1 MKFRITKPNV
11 KTLCEAKGWK
21 EFYGNN
27 ASIAADIIEEILKDP
42 AKYDLTPE
50 EINQLDIAYNILF
63 DCAPHVQES
72 LKEKLLK
79 EGYNRGDILSVISTL
94 EDIAYWDTKNRCEL
108 SKEELQKISD
118 VIKILNGIPSSLPF
132 EENLKEAKDVNL
144 SDKSNS
150 ISGLLLAHKEEI
162 DNATSQ
168 RELIKVCKDILSERG
183 GNKAQQFIAVLNSK
197 KNHPAALQYVYDFI
211 LAGEG
216 MRSPDSQRK
225 TKPAYMKEALEE
237 DFSSEQELIDA
248 GFQRVTGRRGYDF
261 YRKLVDGKGKWYAVK
276 DEEVIP
282 ITYEQARGLEPLNSE
297 EGMAMS
303 LGSKLLP
310 R

>member
-50 EINQLDIAYNILF
+50 EIDQLNIAYNILF

-72 LKEKLLK
+72 LKEKFLK
-79 EGYNRGDILSVISTL
+79 EGYNEE
-94 EDIAYWDTKNRCEL
+94 EDWDDDFDE
-108 SKEELQKISD
+108 S
-118 VIKILNGIPSSLPF
+118 
-132 EENLKEAKDVNL
+132 LKEAKDVNL
-144 SDKSNS
+144 SNRGNS
-150 ISGLLLAHKEEI
+150 ISSLLLAHKEEI

-225 TKPAYMKEALEE
+225 TKPAHMKEALEE

-248 GFQRVTGRRGYDF
+248 GFEQAGYRKNYDF
-261 YRKLVDGKGKWYAVK
+261 YRKLINGKGKWYAVDTK
-276 DEEVIP
+276 DGRVFP
-282 ITYEQARGLEPLNSE
+282 ITWDQAVGYEPIDST
-297 EGMAMS
+297 EGMAMK
-303 LGSKLLP
+303 LGGMLLP
-310 R
+310 H